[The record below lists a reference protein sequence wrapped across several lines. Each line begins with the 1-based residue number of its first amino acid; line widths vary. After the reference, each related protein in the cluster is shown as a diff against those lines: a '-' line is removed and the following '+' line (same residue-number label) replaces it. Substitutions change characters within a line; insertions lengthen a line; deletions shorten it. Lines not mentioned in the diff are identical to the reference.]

1 MRFEVRRVVTGYDDH
16 GDLVVSSD
24 AAIVSLGKTP
34 AGEAVPVWA
43 ANAMPV
49 PLDDAGEHE
58 RPSLLQWYLVRVP
71 PDKERGAAAADYQ
84 PGILH
89 EGATID
95 LVAVVSG
102 EVWLELDGVEDW
114 VRLRAGETI
123 VQRGTK
129 HAWHNPTDATVMLS
143 CVILSGVRTEA
154 TPSRISPHD
163 RDFTKLSKGTNP

>member
-1 MRFEVRRVVTGYDDH
+1 MRFEVRRVVTGYGDN

-24 AAIVSLGKTP
+24 AAIGSLGKTP
-34 AGEAVPVWA
+34 AGESVPVWA
-43 ANAMPV
+43 ANSMPI
-49 PLDDAGEHE
+49 PLDDAGEHK

-71 PDKERGAAAADYQ
+71 PDKERRAAAADYQ

-95 LVAVVSG
+95 LVIVVSG

-129 HAWHNPTDATVMLS
+129 HAWHNPTDATAVLS

-154 TPSRISPHD
+154 TPSRISSQD